1 LPFRPLA
8 NKTVGLGKLRFAF
21 SIQYLLFYYS
31 FIIRLEARL
40 SRILDSLHGAIWR
53 FRIDDNDRQWGMAKF
68 TPPPL
73 PTNLSDRSEAKSA
86 LAITSEI
93 TAVQRSYVVVR
104 RRRLSYVVVVLGTS
118 LFDRFSAQ
126 KVEKANRDDDKDRK
140 PIEKKNKKKKKTKR
154 KKDGKRAT
162 AVKKEPGRAIIARL
176 RLADNGIDGF
186 HVSSGSNREALI
198 QFLQLCTSSVHRSLQ
213 IVHSP
218 RS

>member
-1 LPFRPLA
+1 MG
-8 NKTVGLGKLRFAF
+8 NGK
-21 SIQYLLFYYS
+21 IYP
-31 FIIRLEARL
+31 
-40 SRILDSLHGAIWR
+40 
-53 FRIDDNDRQWGMAKF
+53 
-68 TPPPL
+68 PPPL

-93 TAVQRSYVVVR
+93 TTVQR
-104 RRRLSYVVVVLGTS
+104 SYVVVVLGTS

-126 KVEKANRDDDKDRK
+126 KDEKANRDDDKDRK